1 MHIHHFAHGAARK
14 NLMQPA
20 QRSSGN
26 LIADRR
32 YEHARAYAESGDL
45 DAAAELLEQAIEL
58 APQWAFA
65 WLSLAETYEA
75 RTDMM
80 AAVAAYRR
88 AAQLDPN
95 DALAVSLHLAR
106 LGVSETPQTAPEAYV
121 SSFFDHYAETFEDH
135 LVTALF
141 YRGPAQ
147 LEAAVARQDQQ
158 HFTHVIDLGC
168 GTGLCGIAFRAKA
181 DILTGVDLSA
191 LMIARARSKAL
202 YDNLHVASITQFLR
216 DAPDASADLL
226 LAADVFIYLGDL
238 DPILR
243 EIARVLRPNGL
254 FAFTLQKQTSV
265 NEAGFHIGV
274 DLRYAH
280 DPDHVTVLAAR
291 HNYELL
297 QMTEESPRRERG
309 KDVPG
314 LVVLLRRR

>member
-1 MHIHHFAHGAARK
+1 MAVHHFAHGAARK

-65 WLSLAETYEA
+65 WLSLAEIYEA
-75 RTDMM
+75 RAEMA

-88 AAQLDPN
+88 AAQLDPS
-95 DALAVSLHLAR
+95 DALAVGLHLAR

-135 LVTALF
+135 LVTALS

-147 LEAAVARQDQQ
+147 LEAAVARQDRQN
-158 HFTHVIDLGC
+158 FAHVIDLGC
-168 GTGLCGIAFRAKA
+168 GTGLCGAALRAKA
-181 DILTGVDLSA
+181 DVLTGVDLSP
-191 LMIARARSKAL
+191 LMVARARSKEI
-202 YDNLHVASITQFLR
+202 YDELHVASIAQFLQE
-216 DAPDASADLL
+216 ATDASADLL
-226 LAADVFIYLGDL
+226 LAADVFIYAGDL
-238 DPILR
+238 DPVLS
-243 EIARVLRPNGL
+243 EAARVLRPNGL
-254 FAFTLQKQTSV
+254 FAFTLQKQISV
-265 NEAGFHIGV
+265 NGAGFCIGA

-280 DPDHVTVLAAR
+280 DPDYVTAIAAR

-309 KDVPG
+309 HDVPG